1 MEIKKRRN
9 YDFSFLNVNEKN
21 PLVIAMSLVVINL
34 LSLLTLIIFLSVTK
48 VSNPFLMLTVPT
60 VVSFI
65 ILPNLLLKF
74 LNIEDN
80 LDVLRY
86 LKTSSVIFI
95 SFVAVYL
102 LIFRSKLDMT
112 FVWFWIVHYLIVATG
127 EEYIYRHLLIGLL
140 SKKMSIIISCIL
152 SSIVFAFILH
162 NNEDFVT
169 NLVIR
174 LPLALMLSGI
184 YVKTK
189 SLSLPIVIHAIYN
202 LLVMIV

>member
-9 YDFSFLNVNEKN
+9 YDFSFLNVNERN
-21 PLVIAMSLVVINL
+21 PLIIAMSLVVINL
-34 LSLLTLIIFLSVTK
+34 LSLLTLIILLSFVK

-60 VVSFI
+60 VISFI
-65 ILPNLLLKF
+65 ILPKLLLKC

-80 LDVLRY
+80 LDVFGY

-112 FVWFWIVHYLIVATG
+112 FVGFWIVHYLIVATG
-127 EEYIYRHLLIGLL
+127 EEYIYRHLLISLL
-140 SKKMSIIISCIL
+140 AKKMSIIISCAI

-174 LPLALMLSGI
+174 LPLALVLSGI

>member
-1 MEIKKRRN
+1 MEINKN
-9 YDFSFLNVNEKN
+9 YDFFLDVNEKN
-21 PLVIAMSLVVINL
+21 PLIIAMALVVINL
-34 LSLLTLIIFLSVTK
+34 ISLLILIIAASFLN

-60 VVSFI
+60 VISFI
-65 ILPNLLLKF
+65 ILPKLLLKC

-80 LDVLRY
+80 LDVFRY

-112 FVWFWIVHYLIVATG
+112 FVGFWIVHYLIVATG
-127 EEYIYRHLLIGLL
+127 EEYIYRHLLISLL
-140 SKKMSIIISCIL
+140 YKKMSIIISCAI

-162 NNEDFVT
+162 NNEDFLT

>member
-21 PLVIAMSLVVINL
+21 PIIIAMSLVVINL
-34 LSLLTLIIFLSVTK
+34 LSLLTLIILLSFVK

-60 VVSFI
+60 VISFI
-65 ILPNLLLKF
+65 ILPKLLLKC

-80 LDVLRY
+80 LDVFRY

-112 FVWFWIVHYLIVATG
+112 FVGFWIVHYLIVATG
-127 EEYIYRHLLIGLL
+127 EEYIYRHLLISLL
-140 SKKMSIIISCIL
+140 SKKMSIIISCAI

-174 LPLALMLSGI
+174 LPLALGLSGI